1 MRALSSHLGSK
12 TVSLIKVLV
21 LSVLMAAGT
30 WLVGWYAVPCLA
42 TVYALVMRSKSAPS
56 EATIAALLAWSA
68 LLARVAVRPAF
79 TTLLDRLTVLFKM
92 PGTIVVLL
100 TIGFAAALAWS
111 AARVVS
117 AIVVR
122 TPARAA

>member
-1 MRALSSHLGSK
+1 
-12 TVSLIKVLV
+12 VSLIKVLV
-21 LSVLMAAGT
+21 LSVVMAAGT
-30 WLVGWYAVPCLA
+30 WLVGWSAVPGLA
-42 TVYALVMRSKSAPS
+42 AVYALVMRSKSAPS
-56 EATIAALLAWSA
+56 EATIAALLAWGA

-79 TTLLDRLTVLFKM
+79 TALLDRLTVLFKM